1 MVEEE
6 EDQGAIIIS
15 DNSSE
20 LFETPSLEIERIDI
34 ASIGS
39 VEGSSIKS
47 SGIKGSSDDVL
58 RTRSGRAFGI

>member
-1 MVEEE
+1 MVEED

-20 LFETPSLEIERIDI
+20 LSEILSLKIKRIDI

-39 VEGSSIKS
+39 VESSSIKS
-47 SGIKGSSDDVL
+47 SGIEGSSDDVL
-58 RTRSGRAFGI
+58 RTRSGKAFGI